1 MKFLVYFIS
10 GLLFFCTGSGLLA
23 QGFIDLE
30 AGAAFT
36 GYIDVQIPSD
46 SGTRFSLADEIVSSP
61 AIALRFRGGVTLAG
75 RHTVF
80 ALAAPLTVKGKGTL
94 DRDISYQGKLFHQ
107 GTEVHSSYRFDSYRL
122 TYRYSIV
129 DQPAFSLGAGLTAKI
144 RSADIALMS
153 DSAFARRTDL
163 GAVPLINLMVR
174 YTMTEKAGLLL
185 ESDALWSPYGRAE
198 DVLLAFQYSP
208 KESHSLRIGY
218 RMLEGGADG
227 GGKVYTFSLFHYLT
241 AGITI
246 KF

>member
-1 MKFLVYFIS
+1 MKKSILLSLLLALLS
-10 GLLFFCTGSGLLA
+10 GTGSGSEWFLDFE
-23 QGFIDLE
+23 G
-30 AGAAFT
+30 GAAFT
-36 GYIDVQIPSD
+36 GYNDVQIPSD

-61 AIALRFRGGVTLAG
+61 AIALRFRGGVTLAE

-80 ALAAPLTVKGKGTL
+80 ALAAPLTVKGEGTL
-94 DRDISYQGKLFHQ
+94 DRDINYQGRLFHQ
-107 GTEVHSSYRFDSYRL
+107 GTEVNSSYRFDSYRL

-129 DQPAFSLGAGLTAKI
+129 DQPGFGLGAGLTAKI

-153 DSAFARRTDL
+153 DSAYARRTNL

-174 YTMTEKAGLLL
+174 YKMTERTGLLL

-218 RMLEGGADG
+218 RLLEGGAEG
-227 GGKVYTFSLFHYLT
+227 GGKVYTFSMFHYLT
-241 AGITI
+241 AGITVI
-246 KF
+246 F

>member
-1 MKFLVYFIS
+1 MKQVVLPLLLL
-10 GLLFFCTGSGLLA
+10 LLFAGSGSGSEWFLDFE
-23 QGFIDLE
+23 G
-30 AGAAFT
+30 GAAFT
-36 GYIDVQIPSD
+36 GYNDVQIPSD

-61 AIALRFRGGVTLAG
+61 AIALRFRGGVTLAE
-75 RHTVF
+75 RHTLF
-80 ALAAPLTVKGKGTL
+80 ALAAPLTVKGEGTL
-94 DRDISYQGKLFHQ
+94 DRDINYQGRLFHQ
-107 GTEVHSSYRFDSYRL
+107 GTKVNSSYRFDSYRL
-122 TYRYSIV
+122 TYRYSII
-129 DQPAFSLGAGLTAKI
+129 DQPAFGLGAGLTAKI

-153 DSAFARRTDL
+153 DSAYARRTNL

-174 YTMTEKAGLLL
+174 YKMTERTGLLL

-218 RMLEGGADG
+218 RLLEGGADG

-241 AGITI
+241 AGITV